1 MRYTITWSEQA
12 TYKTEVTVTHAELAE
27 WANRTGTLRG
37 TEHTTNPSYR
47 ITAEDIMA
55 MQAANPA
62 FHRRI
67 IALYTNKTQV
77 LTPAGSAVVTATGQR
92 ITEIQSRPERR

>member
-1 MRYTITWSEQA
+1 VRYIITWSEQA

-27 WANRTGTLRG
+27 WANRTGLLRS
-37 TEHTTNPSYR
+37 TEHTTNPGYK

-55 MQAANPA
+55 MKAANPA

-67 IALYTNKTQV
+67 IALYTNKTRI
-77 LTPAGSAVVTATGQR
+77 LTPAGSAVVTATGQH
-92 ITEIQSRPERR
+92 IAEIQSQRARS